1 MTGQVTLEELL
12 GQLKRIPAK
21 WLDDDGR
28 KVLESITSVVE
39 RIDDSTLDQDLIKT
53 ILLEDSYALDVFR
66 LFLDMS
72 QDIFANEMS
81 ARNIR
86 GDFTS
91 IRSKCKKDSEKIAEA
106 LVDLGLADAIE
117 AHRSHRWTLQDVLW
131 DRYGHMRGRA
141 MTAQKR
147 GATLEDAVESI
158 LNELKDEMDITF
170 DRGGNF
176 ISRSGKQAKADFTIP
191 SRDVPH
197 IIIEAKGYEATGSKL
212 TDVLGDILKV
222 LRVKDKDTHYFFV
235 TDGIGWYRRLS
246 DLRKIVEH
254 HQSGNIEMIYT
265 ISTLPDLKEAIREIV
280 TSR

>member
-1 MTGQVTLEELL
+1 MTRQVTLEDLL
-12 GQLKRIPAK
+12 GQLKRIPAE
-21 WLDDDGR
+21 WLDDEGR
-28 KVLESITSVVE
+28 KVLESIPHVIDK
-39 RIDDSTLDQDLIKT
+39 IDDSTLDQQLIKS
-53 ILLEDSYALDVFR
+53 ILVDDRYALDVFR
-66 LFLDMS
+66 LFLDLS
-72 QDIFANEMS
+72 QDILANEMR
-81 ARNIR
+81 ARGVK

-91 IRSKCKKDSEKIAEA
+91 IRSKCKKDSEKIAQV
-106 LVDLGLADAIE
+106 LVELGLTDAID
-117 AHRSHRWTLQDVLW
+117 AHRFHEWTLRDVLW

-147 GATLEDAVESI
+147 GLTLEDAVESI
-158 LNELKDEMDITF
+158 LNELKNEAGITF

-176 ISRSGKQAKADFTIP
+176 ISKSGAEAKADFTVP
-191 SRDVPH
+191 SREVPH

-246 DLRKIVEH
+246 DLKKIVEH

-265 ISTLPDLKEAIREIV
+265 MSTLPDLKEAIIEIIA
-280 TSR
+280 TR

>member
-1 MTGQVTLEELL
+1 MTQQVTLEELL
-12 GQLKRIPAK
+12 GQLKRISAE

-28 KVLESITSVVE
+28 KVLESIPRVVD
-39 RIDDSTLDQDLIKT
+39 RLDSLTIDKDLIKA
-53 ILLEDSYALDVFR
+53 ILVEDPYALDVFR
-66 LFLDMS
+66 LFLDLS
-72 QDIFANEMS
+72 QDILANEMK
-81 ARNIR
+81 ARGVK

-91 IRSKCKKDSEKIAEA
+91 IRSKCKNDSENIARI
-106 LVDLGLADAIE
+106 LVELGVADAI
-117 AHRSHRWTLQDVLW
+117 ATHRSHKWTLQDVLW

-158 LNELKDEMDITF
+158 LIELKEEIGMTF

-176 ISRSGKQAKADFTIP
+176 VNRSGEQAKADFTVP
-191 SRDVPH
+191 SREVPR

-222 LRVKDKDTHYFFV
+222 LRVKDEDSHYFFI

-246 DLRKIVEH
+246 DLKTIVEY
-254 HQSGNIEMIYT
+254 HQRGNIEMIYT
-265 ISTLPDLKEAIREIV
+265 ISTLPNLKEAIRKIMV
-280 TSR
+280 SQ

>member
-1 MTGQVTLEELL
+1 MTQQVTLEELL
-12 GQLKRIPAK
+12 GQLKRISAE

-28 KVLESITSVVE
+28 KVLESIPRVVD
-39 RIDDSTLDQDLIKT
+39 RLDSLTIDKDLIKA
-53 ILLEDSYALDVFR
+53 ILVEDPYALDVFR
-66 LFLDMS
+66 LFLDLS
-72 QDIFANEMS
+72 QDILANEMK
-81 ARNIR
+81 ARGVK

-91 IRSKCKKDSEKIAEA
+91 IRSKCKNDSENIARI
-106 LVDLGLADAIE
+106 LVELGVADAI
-117 AHRSHRWTLQDVLW
+117 ATHRSHKWTLQDVLW

-158 LNELKDEMDITF
+158 LIELKEEIGMTF

-176 ISRSGKQAKADFTIP
+176 VNRSGEQAKADFTVP
-191 SRDVPH
+191 SREVPR

-222 LRVKDKDTHYFFV
+222 LRVKDEDSHYFFI

-246 DLRKIVEH
+246 DLKKIVEH
-254 HQSGNIEMIYT
+254 HQRGNIEMIYT
-265 ISTLPDLKEAIREIV
+265 ISTLPNLKEAIRKIMV
-280 TSR
+280 SQ

>member
-28 KVLESITSVVE
+28 KVLESITHVVE
-39 RIDDSTLDQDLIKT
+39 RIDDLALDQDLIKT
-53 ILLEDSYALDVFR
+53 ILVEDPYALDVFR

-72 QDIFANEMS
+72 QDIFANEMG
-81 ARNIR
+81 ARNIK

-91 IRSKCKKDSEKIAEA
+91 IRSKCKNDPEKIAGA
-106 LVDLGLADAIE
+106 LVELGLADIIDT
-117 AHRSHRWTLQDVLW
+117 HRSHKWTLQDVLW

-158 LNELKDEMDITF
+158 LNELKDEIGITF
-170 DRGGNF
+170 DRAGNF
-176 ISRSGKQAKADFTIP
+176 VSKSGEQAKADFSVP
-191 SRDVPH
+191 SREVPH

-222 LRVKDKDTHYFFV
+222 LRVKDNDAHYFFV

-246 DLRKIVEH
+246 DLKKIVEH
-254 HQSGNIEMIYT
+254 HQQGNIEMIYT
-265 ISTLPDLKEAIREIV
+265 MSTLPDLKEAIREIV
-280 TSR
+280 TSG